1 MKHLSSL
8 IKKSTEILLVVVS
21 ESKLDFSWHMFLTE
35 LPKRV
40 KVPYVRMVF
49 MNLVEQKSYFVWIMG
64 SHPQNLKTI
73 LRIDSEQVPWGKA
86 EKELKR
92 VKRL

>member
-1 MKHLSSL
+1 
-8 IKKSTEILLVVVS
+8 
-21 ESKLDFSWHMFLTE
+21 
-35 LPKRV
+35 
-40 KVPYVRMVF
+40 
-49 MNLVEQKSYFVWIMG
+49 MG